1 VDADK
6 TKLELL
12 AELARERLGNAQ
24 LQEALSGFSSH
35 LPLSEAVLNT
45 AHESHQMLLQVLD
58 AIPVRVFW
66 KDLDLNYLGCNKPL
80 ATDAGIESPEEIVG
94 KNDFEMVW
102 ADQAEAYRADDRAV
116 IESGRP
122 KLGYEEPQTGPD
134 GNTLWL
140 RTSKVPM
147 RDASGRIR
155 GVLGTYE
162 DVTSR
167 KKMEEAL
174 RKSEETYRIVA
185 ENTYDWEFWLDPD
198 GKSLYQSP
206 SCHRITGHESF
217 AFVADPG
224 LLERIIH
231 PDDLPDYLAHRHEQ
245 PCRAQI
251 PEGLVFRILRP
262 TGEVRWIEQCSQP
275 IFNRDGE
282 YLGIR
287 GSNRD
292 ITERKKAEGA
302 LRESESRYRRLLGSV
317 TNYIYTV
324 TVEDG
329 RVVSTDHGPGCEA
342 VTGYSSEDYAIDPDL
357 WHKMVH
363 PEDSPSVLDHSRQA
377 IAGYQYFPLEHR
389 IIHKNGSVRWISNTL
404 VARRDETGRV
414 VAYDGLIA
422 DITERRMME
431 EELLR
436 AKEAAEAAS
445 SAKSEFMANMSH
457 EIRTPMN
464 AMLGLTKLVLRRD
477 LSVEQREFLEGVMD
491 AGDAL
496 MQIIN
501 DILDFSKIEAGR
513 LELETKDFALRE
525 LLDKIMVGF
534 TAQAQKK
541 KIVLKH
547 SVDDSVPDFLTGDQ
561 GRLRQVL
568 VNLLGNALKFTPA
581 GEVTLGVGIEPEDMQ
596 PGGPAVGQRVK
607 LVFRVRD
614 TGIGIPEDKLDI
626 IFDSFTQADSS
637 TTKRFGGTGLGLA
650 ISKKIVGMMGGEIW
664 AESKLGLGSSFSFST
679 VLGVAVTNAPDGEAF
694 PDACPG
700 KPARKS
706 LRILLAEDDKMNQM
720 FAESFLQE
728 AGHTVVTACNGKAV
742 LHLLESGEYDVILMD
757 ISMPEMDGVQATQAI
772 RQSNSGRY
780 DPNIPIVAM
789 TAHALKGDRERFMAA
804 GMNGYTA
811 KPVDIDDLLRILDHV
826 VNGGCQGR
834 VHEPA
839 NSREQTDR
847 APDLDRM
854 WVRTHYADKP
864 EMLREL
870 SEVFGREVAKRL
882 DEIRGALETGNK
894 HLLVRAAHTLKGAS
908 GVVGASFVRQCA
920 MRLEQK
926 GREGKLDGAGAQLR
940 ELEDAAARVL
950 KILEEETR

>member
-1 VDADK
+1 MDADK

-12 AELARERLGNAQ
+12 AELAVARLGNAQ
-24 LQEALSGFSSH
+24 LQEALSGSSPH
-35 LPLSEAVLNT
+35 AAPGEAEQSVM
-45 AHESHQMLLQVLD
+45 HESHQMLLQVLD

-66 KDLDLNYLGCNKPL
+66 KDLDLKYLGCNKPF
-80 ATDAGIESPEEIVG
+80 ASDAGLNSPEDIVG

-102 ADQAEAYRADDRAV
+102 EDQAEAYRADDREV
-116 IESGRP
+116 IESGQP

-162 DVTSR
+162 DITSR
-167 KKMEEAL
+167 KNMEEAL

-185 ENTYDWEFWLDPD
+185 ENTYDWEFWHDPD

-206 SCHRITGHESF
+206 SCRRITGRESSE
-217 AFVADPG
+217 FVVDPS

-231 PDDLPDYLAHRHEQ
+231 PDDLPTYLAHRHQ
-245 PCRAQI
+245 QSCGVQTS
-251 PEGLVFRILRP
+251 EGLLFRIVRP
-262 TGEVRWIEQCSQP
+262 NGEVRFIEQCSQS
-275 IFNRDGE
+275 IFGGNGE

-302 LRESESRYRRLLGSV
+302 LRESEARYRRLLGSV

-324 TVEDG
+324 MVEDG
-329 RVVSTDHGPGCEA
+329 QVVSTDHGPGCEA
-342 VTGYSSEDYAIDPDL
+342 VTGYTSNDYAADPDL

-363 PEDSPSVLDHSRQA
+363 PDDSPNVLEHSRQA

-389 IIHKNGSVRWISNTL
+389 IIHKNGSIRWISNTL
-404 VARRDETGRV
+404 VARRDDAGKV

-422 DITERRMME
+422 DITDRRQME

-445 SAKSEFMANMSH
+445 NAKSEFMANMSH

-477 LSVEQREFLEGVMD
+477 LSGEQREFLEGVLD

-513 LELETKDFALRE
+513 LELETEDFVLRD
-525 LLDKIMVGF
+525 LLDKIMMSF

-541 KIVLKH
+541 KIELKLT
-547 SVDDSVPDFLTGDQ
+547 VDDSVPDFLSGDQ

-581 GEVTLGVGIEPEDMQ
+581 GEVSLGVEVEPDEA
-596 PGGPAVGQRVK
+596 PSGEPTEGQLVR

-614 TGIGIPEDKLDI
+614 TGIGIAEDKLDM

-650 ISKKIVGMMGGEIW
+650 ISKKIVGMMGGEIR
-664 AESKLGLGSSFSFST
+664 AESTPGSGSTFSFSA
-679 VLGVAVTNAPDGEAF
+679 VLIVAGESAADGEAA

-700 KPARKS
+700 KPVRKP
-706 LRILLAEDDKMNQM
+706 LRILLAEDDTMNQM
-720 FAESFLQE
+720 FALSFLQE
-728 AGHTVVTACNGKAV
+728 AGHTVATACNGKVV
-742 LHLLESGEYDVILMD
+742 LEMLASGEYDVILMD
-757 ISMPEMDGVQATQAI
+757 ISMPEMDGVQATRVI
-772 RQSNSGRY
+772 RQSSAGRY

-789 TAHALKGDRERFMAA
+789 TAHALKGDRERFLAA
-804 GMNGYTA
+804 GMNGYTP
-811 KPVDIDDLLRILDHV
+811 KPVDIEELLRVLDQV
-826 VNGGCQGR
+826 ANGRCLVRANASGKNS
-834 VHEPA
+834 EPA
-839 NSREQTDR
+839 ERV
-847 APDLDRM
+847 PDLDRK
-854 WVRTHYADKP
+854 WIRDHYADKP
-864 EMLREL
+864 GMLREL
-870 SEVFGREVAKRL
+870 VEVFGREVAKRL
-882 DEIRGALETGNK
+882 DEMRGALKAGDK

-920 MRLEQK
+920 MRLERT
-926 GREGKLDGAGAQLR
+926 GREGMLEGAGALLR

-950 KILEEETR
+950 KILEEETK